1 MMQEN
6 QHPYRVSSEQVSS
19 EEVSTRPKRRAGC
32 FLLIAGYLLAGTIG
46 ALLFAVIGVIAG
58 VYYGGN
64 YASNY
69 EFNGARGYEATGQ
82 LGALIGMVFGGLFI
96 VLLFHLIVKQVRHHR
111 AA

>member
-6 QHPYRVSSEQVSS
+6 QYPSQVSS

-32 FLLIAGYLLAGTIG
+32 FLLTTGYLLAGTIG

-64 YASNY
+64 YASNC

-96 VLLFHLIVKQVRHHR
+96 VLLFHLIEKQVRHHR